1 MINKIILILLL
12 IFSSATLFSQV
23 EMNADSTFTIP
34 YKGVLKAER
43 IYQENN
49 VLKAQISKYIQIE
62 EMGDDFILFDHL
74 LHQLELSN
82 SLYKNLEKENY
93 ELRLDLR
100 EYKSTLEK
108 GTAAVNQL
116 EKDLKKEKFRR
127 KVYSVGTL
135 IGIVES
141 ILIYSILRNN

>member
-1 MINKIILILLL
+1 MINKIIIVLLL
-12 IFSSATLFSQV
+12 MFGSAVLFSQV

-49 VLKAQISKYIQIE
+49 ILKAQISKYIQIE
-62 EMGDDFILFDHL
+62 EMGDDFILSNHL

-100 EYKSTLEK
+100 EYESTVEK
-108 GTAAVNQL
+108 GAAAVDQL

-135 IGIVES
+135 VGIIEGIV
-141 ILIYSILRNN
+141 IYSILRSN